1 MSTSIPQAG
10 YSELKG
16 VAAFENASRESM
28 PFDVVGS
35 KIGDTVAYMTDRNL
49 GLTRLMWKIL
59 LNLMEIFTDG
69 WAWQSRH
76 TINSD
81 QGEQS

>member
-10 YSELKG
+10 YSELKV

-28 PFDVVGS
+28 PYDVVET
-35 KIGDTVAYMTDRNL
+35 KIGDTVAYTADRDL
-49 GLTRLMWKIL
+49 GLTRLMLKIP